1 MTTKPELCKDCPTWD
16 ECQGSNQEDCLRR
29 TPHYKAF
36 RVEDDGLV
44 SAFEGRGINLA
55 RKLHYKVR
63 GVTVDPKPDPDC
75 RGLMLFD
82 VLQEARKF
90 LRACPSHLKFVL
102 HVVKPLSPVTFL
114 KGESYH
120 AGFTDSL
127 YVGRRIG
134 KKEPTQSKPSN

>member
-1 MTTKPELCKDCPTWD
+1 MNKKPELCKDCPTWD

-29 TPHYKAF
+29 TPHYKVF
-36 RVEDDGLV
+36 RVEDGKLF
-44 SAFEGRGINLA
+44 SAFEGRTGSNPA
-55 RKLHYKVR
+55 RKLRYKVR
-63 GVTVDPKPDPDC
+63 GKTVDPKPDGDC
-75 RGLMLFD
+75 RGLMLFN

-90 LRACPSHLKFVL
+90 LRACPSLHKYVL
-102 HVVKPLSPVTFL
+102 HVVRPLSLVTFL

-134 KKEPTQSKPSN
+134 KKESTTH